1 MFVPHTKHNQPSLFD
16 TVNQMSPVMRRRL
29 EGSWAEIFYRDIFCK
44 IDESIF
50 QVLYSEKY
58 SRPNT
63 PVNVLVGA
71 ELLKSW
77 FRWTDEELF
86 EQCAFNIQVR
96 YALGERSFEGELFSE
111 RTLYYFRCALSE
123 HMRQSGVNLMEE
135 VFKSLT
141 DDQLERFEIKS
152 GVQRMD
158 STLIGSNIRSYSRI
172 GLLVE
177 VIARF
182 YGELSAADQGTYES
196 EFRAYV
202 RYSSTQ
208 FCYRLNSDELN
219 ETLEK
224 IGCLLHWIL
233 EKFSASYQEIK
244 GYRLIRRVFEEHF
257 RLIESDGKSETA
269 IAVKSPEEM
278 GSDTLQSPDDEDASY
293 RNKRGEA
300 HRGYAVNASET
311 CDEANRIQL
320 LTDVAVASNTT
331 DDSQF
336 FKDRIPEIAGRMKL
350 DTAITDGAYGSE
362 AGDEICEELGI
373 DHIQSGIRGRKP
385 DEEKL
390 HLSDF
395 TFYTQADNEMVT
407 CPNSKQAEVKTGR
420 TEDRRIAHFEP
431 KACQGCPLLEKCPTK
446 HRKRDGGRTL
456 HFTRADQRKAQRRQ
470 QCDAYLESGKNPRAA
485 VEGTMRQF
493 KHYLPYGKLPVRGKY
508 RVAQYVLATA
518 IMINFSRIATIL
530 KDCYYH
536 NLFKF
541 LRGIIFCLIT
551 TMLGDYKTNKARK
564 TNLNALPV

>member
-16 TVNQMSPVMRRRL
+16 TVNQMSPVMRCRL
-29 EGSWAEIFYRDIFCK
+29 ERSWAEIFYREIFCK

-123 HMRQSGVNLMEE
+123 HMRQSGVNLIEE

-141 DDQLERFEIKS
+141 DEQMKKFEIKS
-152 GVQRMD
+152 GAQRMD
-158 STLIGSNIRSYSRI
+158 STLVGSNIRSYSRI

-182 YGELSAADQGTYES
+182 YGELSAADQSTYGS

-208 FCYRLNSDELN
+208 FCYQLSSDQLDK
-219 ETLEK
+219 TLEE
-224 IGCLLHWIL
+224 IGRLLHWVL
-233 EKFSASYQEIK
+233 ENFSAYKESK
-244 GYRLIRRVFEEHF
+244 GYQLIRRVFEEHF
-257 RLIESDGKSETA
+257 QLIEGDGTA
-269 IAVKSPEEM
+269 EAALVIKSPEEM

-293 RNKRGEA
+293 RSKRGEA

-311 CDEANRIQL
+311 CDEANPIQL
-320 LTDVAVASNTT
+320 LTDVAVASNNT

-336 FKDRIPEIAGRMKL
+336 FKERIPEIAGRMEL

-362 AGDEICEELGI
+362 AGDKLCEEWGI

-385 DEEKL
+385 NEDKL

-395 TFYTQADNEMVT
+395 TFHTQEDNEVVT
-407 CPNSKQAEVKTGR
+407 CPNGKQAEVKVGR
-420 TEDRRIAHFEP
+420 TEDRRIAYFDPE
-431 KACQGCPLLEKCPTK
+431 ACQGCPLLEKCPAK
-446 HRKRDGGRTL
+446 HRKRDGGRAL
-456 HFTRADQRKAQRRQ
+456 HFTKAEQRKAQRRQ

-485 VEGTMRQF
+485 IEGTMRQF

-530 KDCYYH
+530 KDCYDH

-541 LRGIIFCLIT
+541 LRSIGCCLIR
-551 TMLGDYKTNKARK
+551 TMLGDYKTTKARK
-564 TNLNALPV
+564 TNLNALPA

>member
-29 EGSWAEIFYRDIFCK
+29 EGSWAEIFYREIFCK
-44 IDESIF
+44 IDETIF

-96 YALGERSFEGELFSE
+96 YALGERNFEGELFSD

-135 VFKSLT
+135 VFKWLT
-141 DDQLERFEIKS
+141 DEQIKKFEIKS
-152 GVQRMD
+152 GAQRMD
-158 STLIGSNIRSYSRI
+158 STLVGSNIRSYSRI

-182 YGELSAADQGTYES
+182 YGELSPEDQSIYES

-208 FCYRLNSDELN
+208 FCYQLSSDQLTK
-219 ETLEK
+219 TLED
-224 IGCLLHWIL
+224 IGRLLHWIL
-233 EKFSASYQEIK
+233 ERFSVSYQDSK
-244 GYRLIRRVFEEHF
+244 SYRLIGRVFEDHF
-257 RLIESDGKSETA
+257 QWIESDGKVGAT
-269 IAVKSPEEM
+269 IVVKSPEEM
-278 GSDTLQSPDDEDASY
+278 DSDTLQSPDDEDATFRS
-293 RNKRGEA
+293 KHGEG
-300 HRGYAVNASET
+300 HCGYAVNASET
-311 CDEANRIQL
+311 CDEANRVQL
-320 LTDVAVASNTT
+320 LTDVAVASNNT

-336 FKDRIPEIAGRMKL
+336 FKERVPEIANRMKV
-350 DTAITDGAYGSE
+350 DDMITDGAYGSE
-362 AGDEICEELGI
+362 TGDELCEELGI
-373 DHIQSGIRGRKP
+373 DHIQSGIRGRRP

-395 TFYTQADNEMVT
+395 TFHTQADNEVVT
-407 CPNSKQAEVKTGR
+407 CPNGKQAEVKIGR
-420 TEDRRIAHFEP
+420 TEDRRIAYFEP
-431 KACQGCPLLEKCPTK
+431 GACQGCPLLEKCPTK

-456 HFTRADQRKAQRRQ
+456 HFTKAEQRKAQRRQ
-470 QCDAYLESGKNPRAA
+470 QCRVYLESGKNPRAA
-485 VEGTMRQF
+485 IEGTMRQF

-530 KDCYYH
+530 KDCYEH

-541 LRGIIFCLIT
+541 LRGIIFCLIRII
-551 TMLGDYKTNKARK
+551 LGVYEKTKARK
-564 TNLNALPV
+564 TYLNALLT